1 MTMTKVFTKGFLSM
15 AAIGLYA
22 ASSVFADTHL
32 MKGQGTDGTV
42 MEVSGDQRMV
52 KVDASESSVCV
63 VGSMVLG
70 DQRRPDQH
78 MTDSNGS
85 RILTST
91 ETEECSAHGYMMP
104 MNR

>member
-63 VGSMVLG
+63 VGSNGVG
-70 DQRRPDQH
+70 RSKKARP
-78 MTDSNGS
+78 
-85 RILTST
+85 
-91 ETEECSAHGYMMP
+91 AHDRLQWKP
-104 MNR
+104 HSHFD